1 MVSRKYFGLVMGTW
15 LMLAMAIVM
24 AVVVQIIT
32 TGKVVFMVSVI
43 MAAEAFAINFIAGLI
58 IPAPK
63 FGDSFAARCGASERT
78 FRFMAISTFIVAA
91 IYVTIV
97 SFVMTIISVGFSPIL
112 IPAWLSVYP
121 YVFILGYVIAVAFTP
136 VALKLTMLMVKEE

>member
-1 MVSRKYFGLVMGTW
+1 MVSKKYFGLVMGTW

-32 TGKVVFMVSVI
+32 TGKVVFMASVI
-43 MAAEAFAINFIAGLI
+43 MAAEAFAINFITGLI

-63 FGDSFAARCGASERT
+63 FGDKVAVMCSAKEGT
-78 FRFMAISTFIVAA
+78 FKFMAISTFIVAG

-97 SFVMTIISVGFSPIL
+97 SLVMTIISVGLSPML
-112 IPAWLSVYP
+112 VPAWLSVYP
-121 YVFILGYVIAVAFTP
+121 FVFIIGYVIAVLFTP
-136 VALKLTMLMVKEE
+136 IALKLTMLIVTKE